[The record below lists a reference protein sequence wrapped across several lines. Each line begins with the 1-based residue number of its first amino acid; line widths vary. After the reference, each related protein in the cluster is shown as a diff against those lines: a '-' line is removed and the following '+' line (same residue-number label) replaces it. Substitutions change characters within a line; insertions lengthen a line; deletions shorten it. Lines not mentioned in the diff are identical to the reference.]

1 MKSVFL
7 IFFFLTPFL
16 LYTSC
21 FSEVIL
27 SDSFEGVSVTFPD
40 GRSKLYPDPD
50 KWAFTFLPGTK
61 WPDSYGDGT
70 NWLNGN
76 NECQTY
82 VTPFITQ
89 IRGFFIPREL
99 RYDPFEI
106 KEDGLHI
113 QATLLSKE
121 QRLAYQTEVA
131 HRRFGSGMLLS
142 KKSFLYGRFRLIGKM
157 PKAKGT
163 WPAFWLL
170 PSSFIWPPEIDIF
183 EIMAWGRKTREIHSG
198 FFPPI
203 SQGKPSGK
211 WYKINQSLTT
221 DFNEYGLNWD
231 QNTVSVSFNGEK
243 LWSTNTPNSLKQPM
257 YILVTLTIGGNWPF
271 NELQVLPIDCRSPSR
286 LAAGADLIEN
296 DYPASLILK
305 SITVEKID

>member
-1 MKSVFL
+1 MKPVFL

-113 QATLLSKE
+113 RANLLSKE

-131 HRRFGSGMLLS
+131 YRRFGSGMLLS
-142 KKSFLYGRFRLIGKM
+142 RKAFIYGRIRLT
-157 PKAKGT
+157 AKLPAARGS

-170 PSSFIWPPEIDIF
+170 PASQEWPPEIDIF
-183 EIMAWGRKTREIHSG
+183 EGMPWGGHAKELHSG
-198 FFPPI
+198 FFPRPNE
-203 SQGKPSGK
+203 GKPFGK
-211 WYKINQSLTT
+211 WFNVNKDLSKDFHDFGLDWSKDKLTCYF
-221 DFNEYGLNWD
+221 DNEVLWTKETPRSMQQRMYLILNYG
-231 QNTVSVSFNGEK
+231 V
-243 LWSTNTPNSLKQPM
+243 
-257 YILVTLTIGGNWPF
+257 GGNWAF
-271 NELQVLPIDCRSPSR
+271 NLLNILPIDGKSEER
-286 LAAGADLIEN
+286 LNEGSSFIKK
-296 DYPASLILK
+296 DYPDFFVLK
-305 SITVEKID
+305 SISVSE